1 MNEIQ
6 GPWYPLILGSR
17 LENSLVIRLFA
28 QKPSV
33 VPNDCK
39 FHTKGPPYLNMV
51 LIHQPKFCLKSQPS
65 FACPLLDT
73 RLAIHFRGAALS
85 FIKLQITKG
94 HQLLRHLHLFSSVD
108 PASLNFNGLL
118 SADMPATHHSNQLL
132 SHPRAGQLTSEVVSV
147 DDHLSLGQLSATQL
161 SESQYQMTSVLQC
174 NTSSPLGGRSE
185 EAIIELDERR
195 TPPKIQQKS
204 R

>member
-1 MNEIQ
+1 MQ
-6 GPWYPLILGSR
+6 VSHKR
-17 LENSLVIRLFA
+17 
-28 QKPSV
+28 
-33 VPNDCK
+33 
-39 FHTKGPPYLNMV
+39 T
-51 LIHQPKFCLKSQPS
+51 
-65 FACPLLDT
+65 PLLKYGIDSST
-73 RLAIHFRGAALS
+73 EILSEKPAFLWPPPGHSFWWLGAAPLS

-118 SADMPATHHSNQLL
+118 SADMPATHHPNQLL

-174 NTSSPLGGRSE
+174 NTSSPLGGRCE

>member
-1 MNEIQ
+1 MVPPQFGEQTWKFISNPIICPKTISGAQWLQVSHKRTPLLKYGIDSSTEI
-6 GPWYPLILGSR
+6 LS
-17 LENSLVIRLFA
+17 E
-28 QKPSV
+28 KPA
-33 VPNDCK
+33 
-39 FHTKGPPYLNMV
+39 
-51 LIHQPKFCLKSQPS
+51 S
-65 FACPLLDT
+65 FAPSWIWLP
-73 RLAIHFRGAALS
+73 IHFEGAGGAALS

-118 SADMPATHHSNQLL
+118 SADMPATHHPNQLL

>member
-1 MNEIQ
+1 M
-6 GPWYPLILGSR
+6 
-17 LENSLVIRLFA
+17 
-28 QKPSV
+28 
-33 VPNDCK
+33 
-39 FHTKGPPYLNMV
+39 
-51 LIHQPKFCLKSQPS
+51 
-65 FACPLLDT
+65 
-73 RLAIHFRGAALS
+73 
-85 FIKLQITKG
+85 
-94 HQLLRHLHLFSSVD
+94 FSSVD

-118 SADMPATHHSNQLL
+118 SADMPATHHPNQLL

>member
-1 MNEIQ
+1 MVPPHFGEQTWKFISNPIICPKTISGAQWLQVSHKRTPLLKYGIDSSTEI
-6 GPWYPLILGSR
+6 LS
-17 LENSLVIRLFA
+17 E
-28 QKPSV
+28 KPA
-33 VPNDCK
+33 
-39 FHTKGPPYLNMV
+39 
-51 LIHQPKFCLKSQPS
+51 S
-65 FACPLLDT
+65 FGPLLDMAAHSFWG
-73 RLAIHFRGAALS
+73 LRGAALS
-85 FIKLQITKG
+85 FIKLQITKR

-118 SADMPATHHSNQLL
+118 SADMPATHHPNQLL